1 MIKTLIT
8 TTLILVATLPSLAG
22 AEVVDRIV
30 AVVNDEIITS
40 YAVEK
45 EKASILKEA
54 ERQQPPPA
62 PQTLVRLDEKALDR
76 LIDKKLVEQKVRELD
91 IRITEEEVRQA
102 IEDVKRQNKLSQES
116 LVSALANQ
124 GLSFDQYKV
133 QIREQLE
140 RLRLVSQE
148 VRSKIQVGER
158 EMREYYEANPGRFGG
173 EDNFRARNIYFKLD
187 DKMPADQVKKVMTT
201 AMSVLYEARA
211 GKDFAE
217 LARQYSEEPSA
228 KTTGGD
234 LGTFRKGDI
243 LPEFEE
249 SLTRMKPGEV
259 SDLIYVTG
267 GLHIVKLEERFAGT
281 PKPFEQ
287 VKAEVE
293 DILYRKKSEDRFNQ
307 WVTDL
312 RKDAAIEIRQEP
324 GTGDQE
330 PAKP

>member
-1 MIKTLIT
+1 MIKR
-8 TTLILVATLPSLAG
+8 LILLSFTLVFSLPSFSS
-22 AEVVDRIV
+22 AEVVSRIL
-30 AVVNDEIITS
+30 AVVNEEIITS

-45 EKASILKEA
+45 EKRNLLKEA
-54 ERQQPPPA
+54 ERQQPPPD
-62 PQTLVRLDEKALDR
+62 PQTLANLDEIALNR

-91 IRITEEEVRQA
+91 IRVGEEEVRQA
-102 IEDVKRQNKLSQES
+102 IEDVKRQNKLSQEA
-116 LVSALANQ
+116 LVAALANQ
-124 GLSFDQYKV
+124 GLSFDQYKA

-158 EMREYYEANPGRFGG
+158 EMREYYEANKEKFGA
-173 EDNFRARNIYFKLD
+173 EDIFRARNIYFRLD

-201 AMSVLYEARA
+201 AMTVLHEART

-217 LARQYSEEPSA
+217 LARQYSDDPAA
-228 KTTGGD
+228 KGNGGD

-249 SLTRMKPGEV
+249 QLVRMQPGEV
-259 SDLIYVTG
+259 SDLIYTAT
-267 GLHIVKLEERFAGT
+267 GLHIVKLEERSLGT

-293 DILYRKKSEDRFNQ
+293 DMVYRKKSEDRFNQ
-307 WVTDL
+307 WVADL
-312 RKDAAIEIRQEP
+312 RKGAAIELRP
-324 GTGDQE
+324 
-330 PAKP
+330 

>member
-1 MIKTLIT
+1 MIKALIT
-8 TTLILVATLPSLAG
+8 STLILIATLPTPSP
-22 AEVVDRIV
+22 AEVVNRIV

-45 EKASILKEA
+45 EKGIILKEA
-54 ERQQPPPA
+54 ERQQPPPD
-62 PQTLVRLDEKALDR
+62 PQTLVRLDETALNR

-91 IRITEEEVRQA
+91 IRVSEEEVRQS
-102 IEDVKRQNKLSQES
+102 IEDVKRQNKLSQEA

-158 EMREYYEANPGRFGG
+158 EMREYYEANQNRFGG
-173 EDNFRARNIYFKLD
+173 EDNFKARNIFFKLD

-201 AMSVLYEARA
+201 ALTVLHEARA

-217 LARQYSEEPSA
+217 LARQYSDEPGA
-228 KTTGGD
+228 KKSGGD

-249 SLTRMKPGEV
+249 SLTKMQPGEV

-267 GLHIVKLEERFAGT
+267 GLHIVKLEERFTGT
-281 PKPFEQ
+281 AKPFEQ

-293 DILYRKKSEDRFNQ
+293 DILYRKKSEERFNQ

-312 RKDAAIEIRQEP
+312 RKGAAIEIRQ
-324 GTGDQE
+324 
-330 PAKP
+330 

>member
-8 TTLILVATLPSLAG
+8 TILILIATLPSVAG
-22 AEVVDRIV
+22 AEVIDRIV

-45 EKASILKEA
+45 EKAAILKEA
-54 ERQQPPPA
+54 ERQQPPPD
-62 PQTLVRLDEKALDR
+62 PQTLVNLDEKALDR

-158 EMREYYEANPGRFGG
+158 EMREYYDANPGRFGG

-201 AMSVLYEARA
+201 AMTVLYEARA

-312 RKDAAIEIRQEP
+312 RKDAAIEIRP
-324 GTGDQE
+324 
-330 PAKP
+330 

>member
-8 TTLILVATLPSLAG
+8 GTLILVALLPAPSPA
-22 AEVVDRIV
+22 AVVNQIL

-45 EKASILKEA
+45 EKAVILREA
-54 ERQQPPPA
+54 ERQQPPPPPESLA
-62 PQTLVRLDEKALDR
+62 RLDETALNR

-91 IRITEEEVRQA
+91 IKVSEEEVRQA
-102 IEDVKRQNKLSQES
+102 IEDVKRQNKLSQEA
-116 LVSALANQ
+116 LVSALAGQ
-124 GLSFDQYKV
+124 GLSFDEYKV

-140 RLRLVSQE
+140 RLRLVSLE

-158 EMREYYEANPGRFGG
+158 EMREYYAANPGRFGG
-173 EDNFRARNIYFKLD
+173 EDNFRARNIFFRLD
-187 DKMPADQVKKVMTT
+187 EKMPADQVKKVMTT
-201 AMSVLYEARA
+201 ALAALHEARA

-217 LARQYSEEPSA
+217 LARQYSDEPSA
-228 KTTGGD
+228 KSTGGD

-249 SLTRMKPGEV
+249 SLAKMKPGEV
-259 SDLIYVTG
+259 SDLIYVPG
-267 GLHIVKLEERFAGT
+267 GLHIVKLEDRFAGT
-281 PKPFEQ
+281 PRSFEQ

-293 DILYRKKSEDRFNQ
+293 DILYRKKSEERFNQ

-312 RKDAAIEIRQEP
+312 RKGAAIEIRQGA
-324 GTGDQE
+324 GTGDQG

>member
-54 ERQQPPPA
+54 ERQQPPPD

-312 RKDAAIEIRQEP
+312 RKDAAIEIRPEP
-324 GTGDQE
+324 GTGDQG

>member
-8 TTLILVATLPSLAG
+8 ATLVLIATLPSPSH
-22 AEVVDRIV
+22 AEVVNRIL

-45 EKASILKEA
+45 EKATILKEA
-54 ERQQPPPA
+54 ERQQPPP
-62 PQTLVRLDEKALDR
+62 PPESLVHLDETALNR

-91 IRITEEEVRQA
+91 IKVSEEEVRQA

-173 EDNFRARNIYFKLD
+173 EENFRARNIYFKLNE
-187 DKMPADQVKKVMTT
+187 KMPADQVKKIMTT
-201 AMSVLYEARA
+201 ALTVLHEARD

-217 LARQYSEEPSA
+217 LARQHSDDPAA
-228 KTTGGD
+228 KNTGGD

-249 SLTRMKPGEV
+249 SLIKMKPGEV
-259 SDLIYVTG
+259 SDLIYVSG
-267 GLHIVKLEERFAGT
+267 GLHIVKLEARFAGT

-293 DILYRKKSEDRFNQ
+293 DILYRKKSEERFNQ
-307 WVTDL
+307 WVADL
-312 RKDAAIEIRQEP
+312 RKGAAIEIRQET
-324 GTGDQE
+324 GTGDRG

>member
-62 PQTLVRLDEKALDR
+62 PQTLVHLDEKALDR

-312 RKDAAIEIRQEP
+312 RKDAAIEIR
-324 GTGDQE
+324 TMD
-330 PAKP
+330 K

>member
-54 ERQQPPPA
+54 ERQQPPPD

>member
-8 TTLILVATLPSLAG
+8 ATLVLIATLPSPSP
-22 AEVVDRIV
+22 AEVVNRIL

-45 EKASILKEA
+45 EKAVILKEA

-62 PQTLVRLDEKALDR
+62 PEALVRLDETALNR

-91 IRITEEEVRQA
+91 IKVSEEEIRQA
-102 IEDVKRQNKLSQES
+102 IEDVKRQNKLTQEA
-116 LVSALANQ
+116 LVSALAAQ

-173 EDNFRARNIYFKLD
+173 EDNFRARNIFFRLD
-187 DKMPADQVKKVMTT
+187 EKMPADQVKKVMTT
-201 AMSVLYEARA
+201 ALSVLHEARA
-211 GKDFAE
+211 GKDFAA
-217 LARQYSEEPSA
+217 LAKQYSDEPSA
-228 KTTGGD
+228 KSTGGD
-234 LGTFRKGDI
+234 LGTFHKGDI

-249 SLTRMKPGEV
+249 SLAKMQPGEV

-281 PKPFEQ
+281 AKPFEQ
-287 VKAEVE
+287 VRAEVE

-307 WVTDL
+307 WVADL
-312 RKDAAIEIRQEP
+312 RKGASIEIRQ
-324 GTGDQE
+324 
-330 PAKP
+330 

>member
-1 MIKTLIT
+1 MIKALIT
-8 TTLILVATLPSLAG
+8 TTLILIATLPSLAH

-40 YAVEK
+40 FAVDK
-45 EKASILKEA
+45 EKAVILKEA
-54 ERQQPPPA
+54 ERQQPPPD
-62 PQTLVRLDEKALDR
+62 PQTLVHLDEKALDR

-91 IRITEEEVRQA
+91 IRVSEEEVRQA

-173 EDNFRARNIYFKLD
+173 EDNYRARNIYFKLD
-187 DKMPADQVKKVMTT
+187 DKMPAEQIKKVMTT
-201 AMSVLYEARA
+201 AMTVLNEARA

-228 KTTGGD
+228 KTSGGD

-249 SLTRMKPGEV
+249 SLIKMKPGEV

-267 GLHIVKLEERFAGT
+267 GLHIVKLEARFTGT

-287 VKAEVE
+287 VKGEIE

-312 RKDAAIEIRQEP
+312 RKDAAIEIRPEP
-324 GTGDQE
+324 GTS
-330 PAKP
+330 KTVN

>member
-8 TTLILVATLPSLAG
+8 TTLILIATLPSLAG
-22 AEVVDRIV
+22 AEVVDRII

-45 EKASILKEA
+45 EKAAILKEA
-54 ERQQPPPA
+54 ERQQPPPD

-267 GLHIVKLEERFAGT
+267 GLHIVKLEDRFAGT
-281 PKPFEQ
+281 PKSFEQ

-312 RKDAAIEIRQEP
+312 RKDAAIEIR
-324 GTGDQE
+324 TMD
-330 PAKP
+330 K

>member
-8 TTLILVATLPSLAG
+8 STLILVALLPTPSP
-22 AEVVDRIV
+22 AEVVNQIV

-45 EKASILKEA
+45 EKAAILKEA
-54 ERQQPPPA
+54 ERQQPPPPPEA
-62 PQTLVRLDEKALDR
+62 LVRLDETALNR

-91 IRITEEEVRQA
+91 IRVSEEEVRQS
-102 IEDVKRQNKLSQES
+102 IEDVKRQNKLSQEA
-116 LVSALANQ
+116 LVSALAGQ

-140 RLRLVSQE
+140 RLRLVSVE

-173 EDNFRARNIYFKLD
+173 EDNFRARNIFFKLEE
-187 DKMPADQVKKVMTT
+187 KMPADQVKKVMTT
-201 AMSVLYEARA
+201 ALTVLHEARA

-217 LARQYSEEPSA
+217 LAKQYSDEPSA
-228 KTTGGD
+228 KSTGGD

-249 SLTRMKPGEV
+249 SLAKMQPGEV
-259 SDLIYVTG
+259 SDLIYVPG

-281 PKPFEQ
+281 ARPFEQ
-287 VKAEVE
+287 VRAEVE
-293 DILYRKKSEDRFNQ
+293 DILYRKKSEERFNQ
-307 WVTDL
+307 WVADL
-312 RKDAAIEIRQEP
+312 RKGAAIEIRQ
-324 GTGDQE
+324 
-330 PAKP
+330 